1 MPGRDV
7 AELPLTIDE
16 IDTAWLTSAL
26 SASFPG
32 IDVND
37 FEILSVRHGFTT
49 VVRVRL
55 DVDESSRRAGVPG
68 TVVVK
73 GGFEPWSR
81 DRARTYAMEAI
92 AYRDVWPVLPLN
104 VPKAYFAE
112 VDQDRKQAIMVM
124 EDLVPRGVTFCNGL
138 KPRRYDEVARTLSAL
153 AEFHAK
159 TWDSAEIGPGGRWDT
174 SSRFEPD
181 GRWVGISNNGAA
193 IFRHYLYHVGF
204 LNPEVFERLALLPR
218 GTATSRDF
226 HDLEWAKLA
235 MDYISA
241 LGDVLPNCIVHGD
254 MHLGNL
260 YEEPDG
266 TPGFFD
272 ALPHKEPAHMEI
284 TYHIT
289 CALDPADRKRW
300 DRALVAHYLSEL
312 ERHGVEPPD
321 FDEMMFHFAA
331 YLVYGFYVFF
341 INDTNWQT
349 ESFNTAHAA
358 RFSAAMVDHGTKDLI
373 VSASREPM
381 TAKLLESQPKMKV
394 EPPASALSWLIDDPN
409 TDPHLVIH

>member
-1 MPGRDV
+1 MPEEAV
-7 AELPLTIDE
+7 TELPLTIDE
-16 IDTAWLTSAL
+16 IDTGWLTAAL
-26 SASFPG
+26 AGSFPG
-32 IDVND
+32 IRVDD

-49 VVRVRL
+49 VIRVRL
-55 DVDESSRRAGVPG
+55 DVDDVSRSNGVPE

-104 VPKAYFAE
+104 VPKAYFADLDSE
-112 VDQDRKQAIMVM
+112 RKQAIMIM
-124 EDLVPRGVTFCNGL
+124 EDLVPRGVTFCSGL
-138 KPRRYDEVARTLSAL
+138 EPRGYEQVARTLSAL
-153 AEFHAK
+153 AAFHAQ
-159 TWDSAEIGPGGRWDT
+159 TWNSPEIGPGGRWDT

-193 IFRHYLYHVGF
+193 IFRDYLYHGGF
-204 LNPEVFERLALLPR
+204 FRPEVFARLARLPR
-218 GTATSRDF
+218 GTATAREF

-235 MDYISA
+235 MNYISS
-241 LGDVLPNCIVHGD
+241 LGDILPNCIVHGD

-272 ALPHKEPAHMEI
+272 ALPHKEPAHMEVA
-284 TYHIT
+284 YHVT
-289 CALDPADRKRW
+289 CALDPADRRRW
-300 DRALVAHYLSEL
+300 DRALVGHYLDEL
-312 ERHGVEPPD
+312 SRHGVEGPSL
-321 FDEMMFHFAA
+321 DEMMFHFGA

-341 INDTNWQT
+341 VNDTNWQT

-358 RFSAAMVDHGTKDLI
+358 RFSAAMLDHDTKNLI
-373 VSASREPM
+373 AAASREPVM
-381 TAKLLESQPKMKV
+381 ANQLEAQPRLEV
-394 EPPASALSWLIDDPN
+394 GEPSSALAWLFDEVLDA
-409 TDPHLVIH
+409 DPHLR